1 MFQLGLNFFGLSLET
16 APQTRKNLFKQIHE
30 IVFHGQGGYDWD
42 TVYNMPIRYRDF
54 IYNQIRD
61 HYEKQNKAA
70 EKQHKSIKTNKPVK
84 PNINPTYTAKAPR
97 K

>member
-1 MFQLGLNFFGLSLET
+1 MGLTFFGLTPKYREHIFS
-16 APQTRKNLFKQIHE
+16 RVHE
-30 IVFHGQGGYDWD
+30 IVFYGQGGYDWD

-70 EKQHKSIKTNKPVK
+70 EKQQKTLRTQKPVK
-84 PNINPTYTAKAPR
+84 PPTQPTYTAKMRPPQ